1 MSIEQLKRILTPRER
16 QVVASLCEGFCNKL
30 IGRGLGIS
38 EGAVKVHLAS
48 IYSKL
53 GVTGGRMAL
62 MALAIAYKDQLGV

>member
-1 MSIEQLKRILTPRER
+1 
-16 QVVASLCEGFCNKL
+16 L

-38 EGAVKVHLAS
+38 EGTVKVHLAS

-62 MALAIAYKDQLGV
+62 MALTIAYKDQLGV